1 MMQDD
6 FGPDFI
12 SLTDEDGNEFELEV
26 IDALEYNGQTYVACF
41 PTLDEDTEEAE
52 GEEYGLV
59 ILKSVEEDGESFLT
73 TPDSDEE
80 LNAVYEQFMLQLM
93 EDEGENS

>member
-1 MMQDD
+1 MQED

-41 PTLDEDTEEAE
+41 PTLDEDTDEAE
-52 GEEYGLV
+52 TDEYGLV
-59 ILKSVEEDGESFLT
+59 ILKQVEENGETFLT
-73 TPDSDEE
+73 TLDTDEE
-80 LNAVYEQFMLQLM
+80 LNAVYEQFMQQLM
-93 EDEGENS
+93 DEDEENS

>member
-1 MMQDD
+1 MQDD

-26 IDALEYNGQTYVACF
+26 IDALEYNGLTYVACF

-52 GEEYGLV
+52 AEEYGLV
-59 ILKSVEEDGESFLT
+59 ILKQVDEDGETFLA
-73 TPDSDEE
+73 TPDTDEE
-80 LNAVYEQFMLQLM
+80 LNAVYEQFMQQLM
-93 EDEGENS
+93 EEEEENS

>member
-1 MMQDD
+1 MQDD

-26 IDALEYNGQTYVACF
+26 IDALEYNGRTYRACF
-41 PTLDEDTEEAE
+41 PTLEEDTEEAE
-52 GEEYGLV
+52 AEEYGLV
-59 ILKSVEEDGESFLT
+59 ILKSIEENGESYLA

-93 EDEGENS
+93 EEEDENS

>member
-1 MMQDD
+1 MQDD

-41 PTLDEDTEEAE
+41 PTLDEDTDEAE

-93 EDEGENS
+93 EEEGENS

>member
-1 MMQDD
+1 MQDD

-41 PTLDEDTEEAE
+41 PTLDEDTDEAE
-52 GEEYGLV
+52 ADEYGLV
-59 ILKSVEEDGESFLT
+59 ILKQVEENGETFLT
-73 TPDSDEE
+73 TLDTDEE
-80 LNAVYEQFMLQLM
+80 LNAVYEQFMQQLM
-93 EDEGENS
+93 DEEEENS

>member
-1 MMQDD
+1 MQDD

-26 IDALEYNGQTYVACF
+26 IDALEYYGRTYLACF
-41 PTLDEDTEEAE
+41 PTLEEDTEEAE
-52 GEEYGLV
+52 AEEYGLV
-59 ILKSVEEDGESFLT
+59 ILKSVEEGGESYLA
-73 TPDSDEE
+73 TPDSEEE

-93 EDEGENS
+93 EDEDENS

>member
-1 MMQDD
+1 MQDD

-26 IDALEYNGQTYVACF
+26 IDALEYNGRTYLACF
-41 PTLDEDTEEAE
+41 PTLEEDTEEAE
-52 GEEYGLV
+52 AEEYGLV
-59 ILKSVEEDGESFLT
+59 ILKSIEENGESYLA
-73 TPDSDEE
+73 TPDSEEE

-93 EDEGENS
+93 EEEDENS

>member
-1 MMQDD
+1 MQDD

-41 PTLDEDTEEAE
+41 PTLDEDTDEAE
-52 GEEYGLV
+52 AEEYGLV
-59 ILKSVEEDGESFLT
+59 ILKQVEENGETFLT
-73 TPDSDEE
+73 TLDTDEE
-80 LNAVYEQFMLQLM
+80 LNAVYEQFMQQLM
-93 EDEGENS
+93 EEEEENS

>member
-1 MMQDD
+1 MQDD

-26 IDALEYNGQTYVACF
+26 IDALEYNGRTYLACF
-41 PTLDEDTEEAE
+41 PTLEEDTEEAE
-52 GEEYGLV
+52 AEEYGLV
-59 ILKSVEEDGESFLT
+59 ILKSIEENDESYLA

-93 EDEGENS
+93 EEEDENS

>member
-1 MMQDD
+1 MQDD

-41 PTLDEDTEEAE
+41 PTLDEDTDEAE

-93 EDEGENS
+93 EEDGENS

>member
-1 MMQDD
+1 MQDD

-12 SLTDEDGNEFELEV
+12 SLTDEDGNEFELEI

-41 PTLDEDTEEAE
+41 PTLEEDTDEADS
-52 GEEYGLV
+52 EEYGLV
-59 ILKSVEEDGESFLT
+59 ILKSVEENGESFLT

>member
-1 MMQDD
+1 MQDD

-41 PTLDEDTEEAE
+41 PTLEEDSEEADT
-52 GEEYGLV
+52 EEYGLV
-59 ILKSVEEDGESFLT
+59 ILKSVEENGETYLA
-73 TPDSDEE
+73 TPDSEEE
-80 LNAVYEQFMLQLM
+80 LNAVYEQFMEQLM

>member
-1 MMQDD
+1 MQDD

-52 GEEYGLV
+52 AEEYGLV
-59 ILKSVEEDGESFLT
+59 ILKQVDEDGETFLT
-73 TPDSDEE
+73 TPDTDEE
-80 LNAVYEQFMLQLM
+80 LNAVYEQFMQQLM
-93 EDEGENS
+93 EEEEENS

>member
-1 MMQDD
+1 MQDA

-26 IDALEYNGQTYVACF
+26 IDALEYNGRTYLACF
-41 PTLDEDTEEAE
+41 PTLEEDTEEAE
-52 GEEYGLV
+52 AEEYGLV
-59 ILKSVEEDGESFLT
+59 ILKSIEENGESYLA

-93 EDEGENS
+93 EEEDENS

>member
-1 MMQDD
+1 MQDD

-41 PTLDEDTEEAE
+41 PTLDEDTDEAE
-52 GEEYGLV
+52 AEEYGLV
-59 ILKSVEEDGESFLT
+59 ILKQVEEDGETFLT
-73 TPDSDEE
+73 TPDTDEE
-80 LNAVYEQFMLQLM
+80 LNAVYEQFMQQLM
-93 EDEGENS
+93 EEEEENS

>member
-1 MMQDD
+1 MQDD

-26 IDALEYNGQTYVACF
+26 IDALEYNGQTYIACF

>member
-1 MMQDD
+1 MQDD

-41 PTLDEDTEEAE
+41 PTLEEDTDEAE

-93 EDEGENS
+93 EEEGENS

>member
-1 MMQDD
+1 MQDD

-52 GEEYGLV
+52 AEEYGLV
-59 ILKSVEEDGESFLT
+59 ILKQVDEDGETFLA
-73 TPDSDEE
+73 TPDTDEE
-80 LNAVYEQFMLQLM
+80 LNAVYEQFMQQLM
-93 EDEGENS
+93 EEEEENS